1 MKLARPKTPRVIID
15 SNSTN
20 DNITQDD
27 LILKNFSNFMRQ
39 IVENENDKFLNGD
52 INLIDYVLSK
62 YLKIHIN
69 DLKTLNKLAIKVSG
83 SYGLLN
89 QFGQRLTELIYLK
102 LNNSFIQ
109 NINDLGTSFN
119 NLKILQMNDCKLK
132 DLSGIICFEHLEI
145 LEAKNNQISDLIELE
160 MCTSIKKLD
169 LENNLI
175 ENKENIY
182 FLSSLDGLIYLN
194 LLKNPIK
201 DYEKKLKELLPNIKE
216 LNTPNNYLCDEF
228 YNKINN
234 KFSNVKISESIS
246 TNNDSKS
253 INVKKEKEINNNIS
267 DNNNNSDNNVIKE
280 NIEVINNTD
289 NSNLNYISSNNS
301 NLNSINSS
309 TINFSDT
316 NNTTKTKFE
325 FNISLN
331 EFKNN
336 KDLSLKPVITKKKE
350 NKEIELLRQSFS
362 RGMNSTRNNLN
373 RYKTTNEK
381 KFETGPGFNFFTKND
396 GATTGIKCLK
406 GLRNKQQL
414 DKISF
419 NNKGENKF
427 FEELKNRRFIGN
439 Q

>member
-15 SNSTN
+15 SNAN
-20 DNITQDD
+20 EEDNNQND

-62 YLKIHIN
+62 YLKININ
-69 DLKTLNKLAIKVSG
+69 DLKSLNKLSIKVSG

-89 QFGQRLTELIYLK
+89 QFGQRLTALIYLK

-109 NINDLGTSFN
+109 NINDLGTNFN

-175 ENKENIY
+175 ENIENIY

-201 DYEKKLKELLPNIKE
+201 NYEQKLKELLPNIKE
-216 LNTPNNYLCDEF
+216 LNMPNNDICDEF
-228 YNKINN
+228 YNSINS
-234 KFSNVKISESIS
+234 KFSNIKISESVS

-253 INVKKEKEINNNIS
+253 ININKDNSNKIV
-267 DNNNNSDNNVIKE
+267 DNNGDNIIKE
-280 NIEVINNTD
+280 NIINN
-289 NSNLNYISSNNS
+289 NSENNINSAYSNNS
-301 NLNSINSS
+301 NINSINSS

-316 NNTTKTKFE
+316 NNTTKTKFD
-325 FNISLN
+325 FTISLN

-336 KDLSLKPVITKKKE
+336 QEMNNLKPVITKKKE
-350 NKEIELLRQSFS
+350 NKEIQLLRQSFS
-362 RGMNSTRNNLN
+362 RGWTDNKGINFN
-373 RYKTTNEK
+373 RQKSNEK
-381 KFETGPGFNFFTKND
+381 KFEAAPSFTFFSKNEVP
-396 GATTGIKCLK
+396 TTGIRCLK
-406 GLRNKQQL
+406 GLRNKQFE
-414 DKISF
+414 K
-419 NNKGENKF
+419 NNFKGENNKF
-427 FEELKNRRFIGN
+427 FEELKNRRFIGK
-439 Q
+439 

>member
-15 SNSTN
+15 SNAN
-20 DNITQDD
+20 EEDNNQND

-62 YLKIHIN
+62 YLKININ
-69 DLKTLNKLAIKVSG
+69 DLKSLNKLSIKVSG

-89 QFGQRLTELIYLK
+89 QFGQRLTALIYLK

-109 NINDLGTSFN
+109 NINDLGTNFN

-175 ENKENIY
+175 ENIENIY

-201 DYEKKLKELLPNIKE
+201 NYEQKLKELLPNIKE
-216 LNTPNNYLCDEF
+216 LNMPNNDICDEF
-228 YNKINN
+228 YNSINS
-234 KFSNVKISESIS
+234 KFSNIKISESVS

-253 INVKKEKEINNNIS
+253 ININKDNSNKIV
-267 DNNNNSDNNVIKE
+267 DNNGDNIIKE
-280 NIEVINNTD
+280 NIINNNNENNI
-289 NSNLNYISSNNS
+289 NSTYSNNS
-301 NLNSINSS
+301 NINSINSS

-316 NNTTKTKFE
+316 NNTTKTKFD
-325 FNISLN
+325 FTISLN

-336 KDLSLKPVITKKKE
+336 QEMNNLKPVITKKKR
-350 NKEIELLRQSFS
+350 K
-362 RGMNSTRNNLN
+362 
-373 RYKTTNEK
+373 
-381 KFETGPGFNFFTKND
+381 
-396 GATTGIKCLK
+396 
-406 GLRNKQQL
+406 
-414 DKISF
+414 
-419 NNKGENKF
+419 
-427 FEELKNRRFIGN
+427 
-439 Q
+439 

>member
-194 LLKNPIK
+194 LLKNPITN
-201 DYEKKLKELLPNIKE
+201 YEQKLKDLLPNLKE
-216 LNTPNNYLCDEF
+216 LNTPNIDICDDF
-228 YNKINN
+228 YNTINN
-234 KFSNVKISESIS
+234 KFSSVKISESVS

-253 INVKKEKEINNNIS
+253 INNTNKEASNNTKLKNY
-267 DNNNNSDNNVIKE
+267 NNNSDNIIKE
-280 NIEVINNTD
+280 NIENNADNNNNNFTSTI
-289 NSNLNYISSNNS
+289 NSNI
-301 NLNSINSS
+301 NSINSS
-309 TINFSDT
+309 TINYSDT
-316 NNTTKTKFE
+316 TSTTKTKFD
-325 FNISLN
+325 FTISLN
-331 EFKNN
+331 EFKNS
-336 KDLSLKPVITKKKE
+336 KDLNNLKPVITKKKE

-362 RGMNSTRNNLN
+362 RGGMNTTGNNLN
-373 RYKTTNEK
+373 RYKSNEK
-381 KFETGPGFNFFTKND
+381 KFEAAPGFNQFILNH

-406 GLRNKQQL
+406 GLKNKQF
-414 DKISF
+414 DKF
-419 NNKGENKF
+419 NFNKGDNKF
-427 FEELKNRRFIGN
+427 FEELKNKRFGN
-439 Q
+439 K

>member
-1 MKLARPKTPRVIID
+1 MKLTRPKTPRVIID
-15 SNSTN
+15 SNSN
-20 DNITQDD
+20 EDNNQND

-62 YLKIHIN
+62 YLKININ
-69 DLKTLNKLAIKVSG
+69 DLKSLNKLSIKVNG

-109 NINDLGTSFN
+109 NINDLGTNFN
-119 NLKILQMNDCKLK
+119 NLKILQINDCKLK

-160 MCTSIKKLD
+160 MCSSIKKLD

-175 ENKENIY
+175 ENMENIY
-182 FLSSLDGLIYLN
+182 FLSSLDGLEYLN

-216 LNTPNNYLCDEF
+216 LNTPNIALCDEF

-234 KFSNVKISESIS
+234 KFSNIKISESVS

-253 INVKKEKEINNNIS
+253 INIKKEEINNNIL
-267 DNNNNSDNNVIKE
+267 DNNDNNNSDNNFIKE
-280 NIEVINNTD
+280 NIEIINNAD
-289 NSNLNYISSNNS
+289 NNNLNYISTNNS

-309 TINFSDT
+309 TINFTDT

-331 EFKNN
+331 EYKNN
-336 KDLSLKPVITKKKE
+336 KDLNLKPVITKKKE

-373 RYKTTNEK
+373 KYKTNNEK

-396 GATTGIKCLK
+396 GPTTGIKCLK
-406 GLRNKQQL
+406 GLRNKQFE
-414 DKISF
+414 KINF
-419 NNKGENKF
+419 NKGENKF

>member
-15 SNSTN
+15 SNSN
-20 DNITQDD
+20 DEDNTQND

-62 YLKIHIN
+62 YLKININ
-69 DLKTLNKLAIKVSG
+69 DLKTLNKLSIKVSG

-109 NINDLGTSFN
+109 NINDLGTNFN
-119 NLKILQMNDCKLK
+119 NLKILQMNNCKLK

-175 ENKENIY
+175 ENIENIY

-201 DYEKKLKELLPNIKE
+201 NYEQKLKELLPNIKE
-216 LNTPNNYLCDEF
+216 FNMPNIDICDEF
-228 YNKINN
+228 YNSINS
-234 KFSNVKISESIS
+234 KFSNIKITESVS

-253 INVKKEKEINNNIS
+253 ININKEISHKTTENKNNEENI
-267 DNNNNSDNNVIKE
+267 IKE
-280 NIEVINNTD
+280 NI
-289 NSNLNYISSNNS
+289 ISSNNTENNVNETSRNNS
-301 NLNSINSS
+301 NINSINSS
-309 TINFSDT
+309 TINFSET
-316 NNTTKTKFE
+316 NTTTKTKFD
-325 FNISLN
+325 FTISLN
-331 EFKNN
+331 EFKNIQDMN
-336 KDLSLKPVITKKKE
+336 NLKPVITKKKE
-350 NKEIELLRQSFS
+350 NKEIQLLRQSFS
-362 RGMNSTRNNLN
+362 RGWTDNKGSNSN
-373 RYKTTNEK
+373 RYKSNEK
-381 KFETGPGFNFFTKND
+381 KFEAAPGFIPFSKNE
-396 GATTGIKCLK
+396 GCTTGIRCLK
-406 GLRNKQQL
+406 GLRNKQFE
-414 DKISF
+414 K
-419 NNKGENKF
+419 NNFKGENNKF
-427 FEELKNRRFIGN
+427 FEELKNRRFIGK
-439 Q
+439 

>member
-15 SNSTN
+15 SNSN
-20 DNITQDD
+20 EDNTQND

-62 YLKIHIN
+62 YLKININ
-69 DLKTLNKLAIKVSG
+69 DLKSLNKLSIKVNG

-109 NINDLGTSFN
+109 NINDLGTNFN
-119 NLKILQMNDCKLK
+119 NLKILQINDCKLK

-160 MCTSIKKLD
+160 MCSSIKKLD

-175 ENKENIY
+175 ESMENIY

-216 LNTPNNYLCDEF
+216 LNTPNNDLCDEF

-234 KFSNVKISESIS
+234 KFSNVKISESVS

-253 INVKKEKEINNNIS
+253 INVKKEKEINNNIL
-267 DNNNNSDNNVIKE
+267 DNNNSDNNVIKE

-289 NSNLNYISSNNS
+289 NNNLNYISSNNS

-381 KFETGPGFNFFTKND
+381 KFETGPGFNFFTKNE

>member
-1 MKLARPKTPRVIID
+1 MKLTRPKTPRVIID
-15 SNSTN
+15 SNLID
-20 DNITQDD
+20 DNNTQND

-62 YLKIHIN
+62 YLKININ
-69 DLKTLNKLAIKVSG
+69 DLKTLNKLSIKVSG

-89 QFGQRLTELIYLK
+89 QFGQRLTKLIYLK

-109 NINDLGTSFN
+109 NINDLGTNFN

-175 ENKENIY
+175 ENMENIY

-201 DYEKKLKELLPNIKE
+201 NYEQKLKDLLPNLKD
-216 LNTPNNYLCDEF
+216 LNTLNNDICDDF
-228 YNKINN
+228 YNTINN

-253 INVKKEKEINNNIS
+253 INKEAINNI
-267 DNNNNSDNNVIKE
+267 IKE
-280 NIEVINNTD
+280 NIESNNNID
-289 NSNLNYISSNNS
+289 NNS
-301 NLNSINSS
+301 NLNSTINSNTNRTNSS

-316 NNTTKTKFE
+316 INTNKTKFD
-325 FNISLN
+325 FTISLN
-331 EFKNN
+331 EIKNN
-336 KDLSLKPVITKKKE
+336 KELNNLKPVITKKKE

-362 RGMNSTRNNLN
+362 RGGMNSNINNLN
-373 RYKTTNEK
+373 RYKSNEK
-381 KFETGPGFNFFTKND
+381 KYESIPGFNQFIIND

-406 GLRNKQQL
+406 GLKNKHF
-414 DKISF
+414 DKF
-419 NNKGENKF
+419 NFTKGDNKF

-439 Q
+439 K

>member
-15 SNSTN
+15 SNSN
-20 DNITQDD
+20 DEDNTQND

-62 YLKIHIN
+62 YLKININ
-69 DLKTLNKLAIKVSG
+69 DLKTLNKLSIKVSG

-109 NINDLGTSFN
+109 NINDLGTNFN
-119 NLKILQMNDCKLK
+119 NLKILQMNNCKLK

-175 ENKENIY
+175 ENIENIY
-182 FLSSLDGLIYLN
+182 FLSSLDRLIYLN

-201 DYEKKLKELLPNIKE
+201 NYEQKLKELLPNIKE
-216 LNTPNNYLCDEF
+216 FNMPNIDICDEF
-228 YNKINN
+228 YNSINS
-234 KFSNVKISESIS
+234 KFSNIKITESVS

-253 INVKKEKEINNNIS
+253 ININKEISHKTTENKNNEENI
-267 DNNNNSDNNVIKE
+267 IKE
-280 NIEVINNTD
+280 NI
-289 NSNLNYISSNNS
+289 ISSNNTENNVNETSRNNS
-301 NLNSINSS
+301 NINSINSS
-309 TINFSDT
+309 TINFSET
-316 NNTTKTKFE
+316 NTTTKTKFD
-325 FNISLN
+325 FTISLN

-336 KDLSLKPVITKKKE
+336 QDMNNLKPVITKKKE
-350 NKEIELLRQSFS
+350 NKEIQLLRQSFFIVLKDNKGCIS
-362 RGMNSTRNNLN
+362 N
-373 RYKTTNEK
+373 RYKSNEK
-381 KFETGPGFNFFTKND
+381 RFEAAPGYIPF
-396 GATTGIKCLK
+396 
-406 GLRNKQQL
+406 
-414 DKISF
+414 
-419 NNKGENKF
+419 
-427 FEELKNRRFIGN
+427 
-439 Q
+439 